1 MEYKLCYIDGNK
13 AWFTSNFEHQ
23 WGDDWNDAPYEHNA
37 EQPYDHWSGLI
48 EDNEDMFKRKWKKHT
63 IKHKTLYFE
72 IPYYSY
78 LPCDNFLNSPYS
90 VEDINKNKVPWIKT
104 EDFKIV
110 AGTSIEIF
118 KAIVKQY
125 GGKIYTEEE

>member
-13 AWFTSNFEHQ
+13 AWFTSDFEHQ
-23 WGDDWNDAPYEHNA
+23 WGDDWNDIPYEHNA
-37 EQPYDHWSGLI
+37 EPPYDAYYIDGNRIPI
-48 EDNEDMFKRKWKKHT
+48 EL
-63 IKHKTLYFE
+63 KTLYFE
-72 IPYYSY
+72 LPYYSY
-78 LPCDNFLNSPYS
+78 LPCDSFFNSPYS
-90 VEDINKNKVPWIKT
+90 VEDINKNEVPWIKT

>member
-1 MEYKLCYIDGNK
+1 METKLGSQVILNING
-13 AWFTSNFEHQ
+13 
-23 WGDDWNDAPYEHNA
+23 GDDWNDIPYEHNA
-37 EQPYDHWSGLI
+37 EPPYDNYYIDGNKIPI
-48 EDNEDMFKRKWKKHT
+48 EL
-63 IKHKTLYFE
+63 KTLYFE
-72 IPYYSY
+72 LPYYCY

-110 AGTSIEIF
+110 AGTSIEVF

-125 GGKIYTEEE
+125 GGKVYTEEE